1 MEGRALGGLK
11 PVSSAPRVANVHPN
25 ITPSPRVPQLS
36 VRGKNRKELLGGFLR
51 NVVKSADEA
60 LITSMSGLKVTPGAP
75 LDSTQGLKSTA
86 RIEAQGGYG
95 REATGL
101 QGDCATRLSVAAILL
116 VTWCKWV
123 LSCSLRR
130 WMTSLSLRGLP
141 CWSTT
146 PTSRIPTCG
155 QAVWCTPTSVRR
167 AQGALDSLPL
177 LPSSLPSH
185 WRAGNPASGH
195 KHQEW
200 RLMCRPVGSDGG
212 LFPTGLADDYFPISS
227 ALSSLGRNTGNQP
240 AENVRP
246 PCHPSCLF
254 CACNA
259 ISAHQ
264 ESLWK
269 SISSRWEVQKCLLG
283 FGK

>member
-1 MEGRALGGLK
+1 M
-11 PVSSAPRVANVHPN
+11 
-25 ITPSPRVPQLS
+25 
-36 VRGKNRKELLGGFLR
+36 
-51 NVVKSADEA
+51 KSADEA

-146 PTSRIPTCG
+146 PARIPTCG
-155 QAVWCTPTSVRR
+155 QTVSCTPTSVRR
-167 AQGALDSLPL
+167 AQGALDSLPY
-177 LPSSLPSH
+177 LPSSPPSPG
-185 WRAGNPASGH
+185 RAGNPVSGH
-195 KHQEW
+195 KHQGW

-240 AENVRP
+240 AENVRT

-254 CACNA
+254 GACNA
-259 ISAHQ
+259 VCPPGVTVEVYQLEVGGAEVSPKIWETGREIS
-264 ESLWK
+264 L
-269 SISSRWEVQKCLLG
+269 RVG
-283 FGK
+283 